1 MGRGKIEI
9 KRIENSS
16 SRRVTYSKRKNRKS
30 SLNLLMSNL
39 VKSMNLLSLLM
50 PDYTVIELVMC

>member
-30 SLNLLMSNL
+30 LLNLLMSNL